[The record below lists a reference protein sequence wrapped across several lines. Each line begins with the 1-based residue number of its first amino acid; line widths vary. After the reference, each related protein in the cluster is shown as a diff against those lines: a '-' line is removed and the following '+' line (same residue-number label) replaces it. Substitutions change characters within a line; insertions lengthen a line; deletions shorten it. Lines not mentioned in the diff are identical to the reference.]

1 MLEPALLR
9 RKKKSM
15 TNYKKLIISIIV
27 FLLFTV
33 VGFFVLYK
41 KSCPLKDKKFD
52 IAKWQFDI
60 TLNGNKDKKVNV
72 NLINESNMEHLVYGK
87 IAPGTTGSFNI
98 EIETTKSDVDIEYQ
112 VLFDEKNKKPQNL
125 QFMYNGETKNSLKD
139 LEESLNGIIEK
150 NISEKQ
156 IEIFWEWKLETGS
169 SYEEKKI
176 NNIQDTKDGIEL
188 EKYNFDIIVVGDQVK
203 I

>member
-1 MLEPALLR
+1 
-9 RKKKSM
+9 
-15 TNYKKLIISIIV
+15 
-27 FLLFTV
+27 
-33 VGFFVLYK
+33 
-41 KSCPLKDKKFD
+41 
-52 IAKWQFDI
+52 
-60 TLNGNKDKKVNV
+60 
-72 NLINESNMEHLVYGK
+72 
-87 IAPGTTGSFNI
+87 
-98 EIETTKSDVDIEYQ
+98 
-112 VLFDEKNKKPQNL
+112 
-125 QFMYNGETKNSLKD
+125 MYNGETKNSLKD

-169 SYEEKKI
+169 SDEEKKI